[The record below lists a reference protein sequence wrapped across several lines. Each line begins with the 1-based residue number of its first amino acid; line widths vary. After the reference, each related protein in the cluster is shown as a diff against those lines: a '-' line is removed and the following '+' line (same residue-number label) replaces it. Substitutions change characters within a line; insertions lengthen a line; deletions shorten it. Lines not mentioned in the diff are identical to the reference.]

1 MAAIATRLG
10 QLRVLRRVKHHPRV
24 ERAWDMG
31 FRSRLVRERARFTAA
46 ELSGFRGT
54 GAYRLAGSGLAVHLR
69 HGTSDLDIL
78 EEVFGMRLYAM
89 PEEVREALAD
99 ARPLRAVDLGGH
111 VGLFGLWLL
120 GTEPDA
126 RVTVVEADPANAAVL
141 RRTIAANGA
150 TGRWTL
156 VEGVAAATGGQAAFR
171 AGGFAES
178 AIAAAADADA
188 VTLPAVDALE
198 LLARAD
204 LAKVDIEGG
213 EWPILADPRLAATPL
228 RALALEHHPRGAP
241 ALDHTAAA
249 HRLLRDAGFQTRDIA
264 AAPVGA
270 GMLWAWR
277 A

>member
-10 QLRVLRRVKHHPRV
+10 GLPVLRRVKHHRAV
-24 ERAWDMG
+24 ERAWDTG
-31 FRSRLVRERARFTAA
+31 YRSRLVCERGPFPAA
-46 ELSGFRGT
+46 ELAGFRGV
-54 GAYRLAGSGLAVHLR
+54 GRYRLAASGLTVHLR

-78 EEVFGMRLYAM
+78 EEVFGLQLYAM
-89 PEEVREALAD
+89 PEEAREALAD

-156 VEGVAAATGGQAAFR
+156 GGGVAAAAPGQAAFR

-178 AIAAAADADA
+178 AIASAADADA
-188 VTLPAVDALE
+188 VTLPA
-198 LLARAD
+198 
-204 LAKVDIEGG
+204 
-213 EWPILADPRLAATPL
+213 
-228 RALALEHHPRGAP
+228 
-241 ALDHTAAA
+241 
-249 HRLLRDAGFQTRDIA
+249 
-264 AAPVGA
+264 
-270 GMLWAWR
+270 
-277 A
+277 